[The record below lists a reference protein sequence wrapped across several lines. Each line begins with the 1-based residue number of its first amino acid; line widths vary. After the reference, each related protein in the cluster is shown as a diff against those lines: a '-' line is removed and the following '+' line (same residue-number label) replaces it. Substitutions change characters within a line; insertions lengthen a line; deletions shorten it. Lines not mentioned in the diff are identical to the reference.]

1 MKKANTTPELQA
13 IIIPNDFT
21 PSDEQINDLAR
32 RFMPEIK
39 RFYADDEIQREFAE
53 WQKQQ
58 AKEK

>member
-1 MKKANTTPELQA
+1 MKKANITPELQA

-32 RFMPEIK
+32 RLMPEIK
-39 RFYADDEIQREFAE
+39 RFFADDEVQREFAE